1 MKLLATHGDV
11 RNKIKKWGLSI
22 SGRET
27 LIKYASCIFN
37 SISDWVNFARGEAIG
52 YTWRCMKY
60 DKKKWGLSISR

>member
-1 MKLLATHGDV
+1 MAV
-11 RNKIKKWGLSI
+11 YEIRSKKWGLSI
-22 SGRET
+22 SRRET

-60 DKKKWGLSISR
+60 DKKSGVCQSQDERL